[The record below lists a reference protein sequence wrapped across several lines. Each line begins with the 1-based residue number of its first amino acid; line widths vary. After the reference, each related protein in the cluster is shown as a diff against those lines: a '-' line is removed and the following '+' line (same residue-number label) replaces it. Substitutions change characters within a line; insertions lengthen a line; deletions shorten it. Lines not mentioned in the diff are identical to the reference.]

1 MVEAATPASRA
12 SPLFLLLLLSITST
26 TASPSFHGVPSFL
39 PAQRLSQQ
47 HDASVTKTSSTKAAA
62 ILSIRGGQEYDSE
75 EDDEDDSEYDSEGE
89 EAEPIA
95 VAAKKL
101 ATATK
106 SSIVNKKTKQTKA
119 RVSAVLSSSSSGTA
133 VKSAGRGGKGIAT
146 YYKRYVPHIVRACL
160 NPIML
165 VKMTRAYFASLVDIH
180 YLKEEPS
187 QNLRSALEEKA
198 RKQSPSA
205 GVASN
210 KPKRKMKPGQAKTLS
225 DLPQLSA

>member
-1 MVEAATPASRA
+1 MVEAAIPASRA
-12 SPLFLLLLLSITST
+12 SLFFLLLFITIISSM
-26 TASPSFHGVPSFL
+26 ASPPFYGVPSFL
-39 PAQRLSQQ
+39 PAQQQPRQ
-47 HDASVTKTSSTKAAA
+47 HDNSVTKTTLTKAAA
-62 ILSIRGGQEYDSE
+62 VLSIQGGQEYNSKE
-75 EDDEDDSEYDSEGE
+75 EDEDNSKYDSKEE
-89 EAEPIA
+89 KEAEPIA
-95 VAAKKL
+95 VTAKKL

-119 RVSAVLSSSSSGTA
+119 RVSAVLSSSGTA
-133 VKSAGRGGKGIAT
+133 VKSTGRGGKGIAT
-146 YYKRYVPHIVRACL
+146 YYRRYVPHIVRACL

-165 VKMTRAYFASLVDIH
+165 VKMTQAYFASLVDIH
-180 YLKEEPS
+180 NLREEPS

-205 GVASN
+205 GGASN

>member
-1 MVEAATPASRA
+1 MVEAALPASRA
-12 SPLFLLLLLSITST
+12 SPLLVLLLLTITST
-26 TASPSFHGVPSFL
+26 TASPSFHSVPSFL
-39 PAQRLSQQ
+39 PAQRQPLI
-47 HDASVTKTSSTKAAA
+47 HDSSITMSAITTKAA
-62 ILSIRGGQEYDSE
+62 ILSVRGGDEYDS
-75 EDDEDDSEYDSEGE
+75 EDDSEYDSEE

-106 SSIVNKKTKQTKA
+106 SSLVQEKTKQTKA
-119 RVSAVLSSSSSGTA
+119 RVSAVLSSSSGTA
-133 VKSAGRGGKGIAT
+133 IKSGVGGGRGITT

-160 NPIML
+160 NPFML

-198 RKQSPSA
+198 RKQSPPA
-205 GVASN
+205 GGSSN